1 VGESQ
6 QGQAV
11 VSLPEDIVRW
21 IEDVAGGPI
30 VQAERRPGGA
40 RKEAWFVDVRGADGG
55 VDHLFLRLDRSVA
68 AASGDPWTIRREA
81 TVYAALGGTDVP
93 VPDLL
98 AVHPTLEAMLSERL
112 AGENWFSRIRDPE
125 EQVRTARDFMASLA
139 ALHRIDP
146 ATLELPGFPE
156 PTSVAELVDD
166 QLDELERL
174 LALSHREP
182 DPAVRFALRWLRE
195 NVPAYAGPIVLVQ
208 GDTGPGNFM
217 YADGRVVAIVDWE
230 MAHLGDPMDDI
241 AWLSLR
247 AVQEPFTHL
256 PDRLAEYESLSGH
269 PVDVDRIRYY
279 RVLAETKLQAMFA
292 VHTDRPGAAAAAGGG
307 ADVGN
312 ALIYRTLHNRLWI
325 EALADVL
332 GLQLRP
338 GDAPPD
344 LPAGEDERLFD
355 VVLGQL
361 RDVVVP
367 RVTDPLALQRTKGVA
382 RILKYL
388 AARSRL
394 GPFYAEQEL
403 DDIAMLLGKRP
414 ATVADGRD
422 AISAAVRAGV
432 VGDVDYLCVLWRRVQ
447 RENEVLRAAS
457 GVMADRHWPP
467 IQ

>member
-6 QGQAV
+6 QGQPV
-11 VSLPEDIVRW
+11 VSLPEDIMRW

-40 RKEAWFVDVRGADGG
+40 RKEAWFVDVRRAGG
-55 VDHLFLRLDRSVA
+55 VDELFLRLDRSFS
-68 AASGDPWTIRREA
+68 AASGDPWTVRREA
-81 TVYAALGGTDVP
+81 TVYAALAGTDVP
-93 VPDLL
+93 VPGLL
-98 AVHPTLEAMLSERL
+98 AVHPTSEAMLSERL
-112 AGENWFSRIRDPE
+112 AGENWFSHIRDPE
-125 EQVRTARDFMASLA
+125 EQIRTARDFMASLA

-146 ATLELPGFPE
+146 ATLDLPGFPK
-156 PTSVAELVDD
+156 PTSVVQLVDD
-166 QLDELERL
+166 QLDELDRL
-174 LALSHREP
+174 VANTDRAP

-195 NVPAYAGPIVLVQ
+195 NVPAYDGPIVLVQ

-217 YADGRVVAIVDWE
+217 YAKGRVVAIVDWE

-269 PVDVDRIRYY
+269 QVNVDRIRYY

-292 VHTDRPGAAAAAGGG
+292 VHADPGATAAPAGG

-312 ALIYRTLHNRLWI
+312 VLIYRTLHNRLWI

-332 GLQLRP
+332 GLELRP

-422 AISAAVRAGV
+422 ALSAAVRAGV
-432 VGDVDYLCVLWRRVQ
+432 VDDVDYLCARWRRVQ
-447 RENEVLRAAS
+447 RENEILRTAS